1 MTFSRYG
8 EYLAAL
14 AARDQLVALAAFA
27 ALSFLV
33 FVLGLRSWPRLQ
45 VVVAWLMTGVYYALM
60 AYLYSRWG
68 TGG

>member
-14 AARDQLVALAAFA
+14 AARDQLFALAAFT

-33 FVLGLRSWPRLQ
+33 FVLGFRSWPKIQ
-45 VVVAWLMTGVYYALM
+45 ATVAWLMTGVYYALM
-60 AYLYSRWG
+60 ALIYLWWRSRA
-68 TGG
+68 